1 MSLKHQTALVAALS
15 RIGDQNEKFRYLVDL
30 GRKAPPYPEEFRNET
45 FIVKGCISQLWLHP
59 NFNDGMVYFDID
71 SDAAIPK
78 GIAAILAKVYSG
90 CSPDEILSH
99 DPSFL
104 TEVGIE
110 QHLSMN
116 RRNGLSN
123 LIKQIKLYA
132 MAFKSLESSKN
143 PSP

>member
-1 MSLKHQTALVAALS
+1 MSLKHQEAIINVLGKIT
-15 RIGDQNEKFRYLVDL
+15 DQNEKFRYLVDL
-30 GRKAPPYPEEFRNET
+30 GRKVAPYPDEFRNED
-45 FIVKGCISQLWLHP
+45 FLIKGCLSQLWLHP
-59 NFNDGMVYFDID
+59 NFEDGLLQFDVD

-78 GIAAILAKVYSG
+78 GIAAILAKVYNG
-90 CSPDEILSH
+90 CTPHEILEH
-99 DPSFL
+99 DPKFL

-132 MAFKSLESSKN
+132 MAYKAIAEKS
-143 PSP
+143 

>member
-1 MSLKHQTALVAALS
+1 MPLEAQKDILATFTALE
-15 RIGDQNEKFRYLVDL
+15 DQDDRFRELINM
-30 GRKAPPYPEEFRNET
+30 GREAPEYPDAFRKED
-45 FIVKGCISQLWLHP
+45 FIIKGCISQLWLHP
-59 NFNDGMVYFDID
+59 RFDNGVVHFDFD

-78 GIAAILAKVYSG
+78 GIAAILLKVVGG
-90 CSPDEILSH
+90 CTPAEILSF

-104 TEVGIE
+104 QEVGIE

-132 MAFKSLESSKN
+132 MAFQAMAR
-143 PSP
+143 